1 MQKIGESFAQNL
13 SNQSDLDLI
22 SNENFYFIFG
32 IMIKDSLFSQKNFVC
47 IRLCRAFFVDH
58 FDKKKVIGFLE
69 K

>member
-32 IMIKDSLFSQKNFVC
+32 IMIKDSLFSQKMK
-47 IRLCRAFFVDH
+47 IY
-58 FDKKKVIGFLE
+58 KGTSMGSQP
-69 K
+69 